1 MSLEVQLAK
10 SSPFA
15 LRRAAHRRVV
25 VVTSESDVFVVQRN
39 IIRRIIHRTDDA
51 HRRRDARRDR
61 VCGDAND
68 VDRVVAREADAAG
81 G

>member
-1 MSLEVQLAK
+1 LCSI
-10 SSPFA
+10 
-15 LRRAAHRRVV
+15 
-25 VVTSESDVFVVQRN
+25 N
-39 IIRRIIHRTDDA
+39 IRIIHRIDAA

-61 VCGDAND
+61 VCGNAND

>member
-1 MSLEVQLAK
+1 MFNSLNT
-10 SSPFA
+10 
-15 LRRAAHRRVV
+15 LRSLSVEPRTD
-25 VVTSESDVFVVQRN
+25 VTSESDVFVVQR
-39 IIRRIIHRTDDA
+39 IIIIIRIIHRIDAA